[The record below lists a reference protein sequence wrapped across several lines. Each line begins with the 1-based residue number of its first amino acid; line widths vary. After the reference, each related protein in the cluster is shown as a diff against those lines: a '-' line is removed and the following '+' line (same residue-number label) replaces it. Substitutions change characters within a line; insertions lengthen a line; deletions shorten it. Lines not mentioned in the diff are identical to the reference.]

1 MSKTRI
7 FVSSTCFDLSQV
19 REDIRSLILK
29 LGHEPLLSD
38 YPSFPVLPELGAI
51 ENCKR
56 NVRENTDIFVLI
68 VGGRRGSL
76 DPHTNQPVTNIEYET
91 AKQHGIDTFIFVKQS
106 VLTLLPVWEKNPNA
120 DFTPQVDYPEV
131 FGFVKRIQTEQKWT
145 FSFEKASEIATI
157 FETQLSVFLKYL
169 LDLKKEGK
177 LRPLKEYAGESERA
191 QQIAL
196 ERLTYWEYLLTE
208 ELLRS
213 KLGQVRRKY
222 NEFQRG
228 LLYKPSR
235 RMRGREYFAWIRAK
249 YTDLLSLVHVIKTAF
264 TEEIVASWG
273 APGEPGD
280 PIEIKLAVDKL
291 TNGCEGMLD
300 WELDF
305 KTVDPPEAFDRL
317 KELMS
322 GYTFIYFDEVER
334 IPEEL
339 SKPFKQPNPKGV
351 FSINIVFKE
360 HPNTREIEA
369 ELERVADNIGEWI
382 EDY

>member
-1 MSKTRI
+1 MSKTKI

-19 REDIRSLILK
+19 REDIRALVLK

-38 YPSFPVLPELGAI
+38 YPSFPVLPDLGAI

-68 VGGRRGSL
+68 VGGKRGSL
-76 DPHTNQPVTNIEYET
+76 DPHTNQPITNIEYET
-91 AKQHGIDTFIFVKQS
+91 AKENGIDTFIFVRQA
-106 VLTLLPVWEKNPNA
+106 VITLLPVWEKNPGA

-131 FGFVKRIQTEQKWT
+131 FAFVKGIQAEQKWT
-145 FSFEKASEIATI
+145 FGFEKASEIATI
-157 FETQLSVFLKYL
+157 LENQFSVFLKFL
-169 LDLKKEGK
+169 LDLKREGK
-177 LRPLKEYAGESERA
+177 LKPLKEFAGESERA
-191 QQIAL
+191 QQIAR
-196 ERLTYWEYLLTE
+196 ERPKHWEYLLSE

-213 KLGQVRRKY
+213 KLGQVRRRYK
-222 NEFQRG
+222 EFQRG
-228 LLYKPSR
+228 LLYKPSK
-235 RMRGREYFAWIRAK
+235 RMRGSEYFTWMGAK
-249 YTDLLSLVHVIKTAF
+249 YRDLLSLIHLLEKAITQ
-264 TEEIVASWG
+264 ELIASWG

-280 PIEIKLAVDKL
+280 PIEIKLAIDKII
-291 TNGCEGMLD
+291 NGCEGMLE

-305 KTVDPPEAFDRL
+305 KSVDPPDVFDRL
-317 KELMS
+317 RELMS

-351 FSINIVFKE
+351 FHIDLVFKE
-360 HPNTREIEA
+360 HPNTHAIST
-369 ELERVADNIGEWI
+369 ELDRIGDNLKEWI